1 MPDEVV
7 LSCSETLYQL
17 YVESNIS
24 PEKFNISIEAEGE
37 QWCQAAIA
45 KDQNAENSLVIKIT
59 SDTYNREDGLGQ
71 PLYEPYRT
79 ATLHVAYG
87 SVVDKRIKVVQES
100 HVMLLTELDYTSA
113 SVLRV
118 SPKGETTEV
127 KVLTKGPDD
136 SINVIDLL
144 SAEKIEE
151 LRKRNP
157 PLVFV
162 EIIKNFWCVPSRNP
176 GSIIFSSPKSIPRSF
191 AIFLSNITTAIPLS
205 HPRRRSSNRFPSPS
219 KWSPMRKKLKSSAF
233 SEGRELLR
241 CLDPRQIGSRANE

>member
-1 MPDEVV
+1 MRFTTIQEGTQFILEDKNKREEPFIQDFSLTIKQAFVV
-7 LSCSETLYQL
+7 Y
-17 YVESNIS
+17 
-24 PEKFNISIEAEGE
+24 GG
-37 QWCQAAIA
+37 
-45 KDQNAENSLVIKIT
+45 IT
-59 SDTYNREDGLGQ
+59 SEEERNDVYYCLAIRSYILK
-71 PLYEPYRT
+71 LR
-79 ATLHVAYG
+79 AKVS
-87 SVVDKRIKVVQES
+87 SVSIKDMNEYVS
-100 HVMLLTELDYTSA
+100 NLLADA
-113 SVLRV
+113 I
-118 SPKGETTEV
+118 KGDEV